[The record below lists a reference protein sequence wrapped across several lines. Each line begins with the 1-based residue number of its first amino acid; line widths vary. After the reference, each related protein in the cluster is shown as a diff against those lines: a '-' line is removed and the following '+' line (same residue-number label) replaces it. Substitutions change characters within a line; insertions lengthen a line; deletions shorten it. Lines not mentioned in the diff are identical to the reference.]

1 MNITNFIIGIFF
13 LAFAFWN
20 HKIKGYNYWTEEDNK
35 NAIASGSS
43 DDIIS
48 ALKFSYKMRRFK
60 DIIWSVLFLISGIM
74 GIYFAYKNA
83 TGSDIVKEGL
93 LKLISKF

>member
-1 MNITNFIIGIFF
+1 MNITNLIIGMFF

-20 HKIKGYNYWTEEDNK
+20 HKIKGYTYWTEEDNK

-48 ALKFSYKMRRFK
+48 ALKFSYKMRRFI
-60 DIIWSVLFLISGIM
+60 DIIWSILFLISGIM

-83 TGSDIVKEGL
+83 TGLDIVKEGF
-93 LKLISKF
+93 LKLISKI

>member
-20 HKIKGYNYWTEEDNK
+20 HKIKRYNYWTDEDNK
-35 NAIASGSS
+35 NAIADGSS

-60 DIIWSVLFLISGIM
+60 DVIWSVLYFFIGIL
-74 GIYFAYKNA
+74 GIYLSFRNSTK
-83 TGSDIVKEGL
+83 SDIISEVFL
-93 LKLISKF
+93 RLISKI